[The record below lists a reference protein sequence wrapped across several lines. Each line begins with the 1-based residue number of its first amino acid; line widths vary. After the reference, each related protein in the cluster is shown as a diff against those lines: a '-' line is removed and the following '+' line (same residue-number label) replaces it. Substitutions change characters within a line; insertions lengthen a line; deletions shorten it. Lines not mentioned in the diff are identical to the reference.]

1 MRTETVPLSGPSP
14 GTTRTLTRHHW
25 GEEGLGPK
33 VYLQGG
39 LHADEMPGPLALFHL
54 MALLDQAELAGEITG
69 HIVVVPLANPIGLS
83 EWLLHKPVGRRDL
96 EGANNFNRG

>member
-25 GEEGLGPK
+25 GPPGARPK

-54 MALLDQAELAGEITG
+54 MQMLDAAEAGG
-69 HIVVVPLANPIGLS
+69 
-83 EWLLHKPVGRRDL
+83 
-96 EGANNFNRG
+96 